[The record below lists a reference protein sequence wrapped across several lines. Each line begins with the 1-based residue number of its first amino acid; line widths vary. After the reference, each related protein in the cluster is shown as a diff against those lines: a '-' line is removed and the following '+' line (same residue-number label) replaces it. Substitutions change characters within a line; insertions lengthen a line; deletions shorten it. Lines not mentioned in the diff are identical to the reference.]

1 MQPQGDGCKWEG
13 GQDGKEGSVPRRG
26 SRSGSMHP
34 DSANQNEILEHF
46 GLP

>member
-13 GQDGKEGSVPRRG
+13 EQVGKEGSVPRRR
-26 SRSGSMHP
+26 SRAASMHS
-34 DSANQNEILEHF
+34 DSANQNEILWHF